1 MTQPRER
8 KLAFLLLGL
17 IILAGGGFLVW
28 RVMISPLFERSTR
41 IAALNDEVQSLKNH
55 MDEMKAH
62 QVKLGR
68 WKQQSLPIDA
78 DMARREYVNYL
89 YDLFRESDFA
99 AGAVT
104 VAPRPVDTKSG
115 PQLQNKTP
123 VYTKLDFAVQG
134 RGSLENLVK
143 MMEKF
148 YRTGM
153 LQQIKTISIT
163 RPLTVSQGQQ
173 PRDLDINLTVEA
185 LIVNDAE
192 NRSTLLPLD
201 RRLLAT
207 NLDLLAAR
215 YRGIGGLALAVDLAS
230 PTGPMGPGNLAWPP
244 RNYLAM
250 GLRNIFVGPVD
261 RGDDI
266 EVTRYVYLTDITQND
281 RRAEAHL
288 YDRTTN
294 RSTRLRAETA
304 FDSFR
309 IVDSEDKQLVQGKV
323 VKIDIKEREVVV
335 KVDDKYYS
343 IHVGQS
349 LDEAL
354 RKALPADKVQ
364 ELEGGTKES
373 AVAGGG
379 KP

>member
-17 IILAGGGFLVW
+17 IIAAGGGFLVW
-28 RVMISPLFERSTR
+28 TVMISPLFERSKR
-41 IAALNDEVQSLKNH
+41 IAALTDEVQSQTNKLL
-55 MDEMKAH
+55 EMKAH
-62 QVKLGR
+62 QVKLAR
-68 WKQQSLPIDA
+68 WKQQSLPADA

-89 YDLFRESDFA
+89 YDLFRESEFA

-104 VAPRPVDTKSG
+104 VAPRPVDTKTG
-115 PQLQNKTP
+115 PQGKAP
-123 VYTKLDFAVQG
+123 PYTKLDFAVQG

-148 YRTGM
+148 YRTGL

-163 RPLTVSQGQQ
+163 RPLTVTQGQQ

-201 RRLLAT
+201 RRLLST

-215 YRGIGGLALAVDLAS
+215 FRGVGGLALAVDLAS

-244 RNYLAM
+244 RNYHAM
-250 GLRNIFVGPVD
+250 GPRNIFVGPLE

-266 EVTRYVYLTDITQND
+266 EVTRYVFLTDITQND

-323 VKIDIKEREVVV
+323 VKINIKEREVIV

-343 IHVGQS
+343 IHVGQN

-373 AVAGGG
+373 TVTGGG